1 MAEGAKA
8 AGASR
13 IIGIDIDSKKFDRG
27 TALSN
32 LSKIV
37 NYELLGIVKY
47 MIRFQLYFTSDLSE
61 LATPKS

>member
-27 TALSN
+27 IALSN

-37 NYELLGIVKY
+37 NYELLGIVS
-47 MIRFQLYFTSDLSE
+47 I
-61 LATPKS
+61 